1 MNLYLKAAR
10 IVDPS
15 NLTGETPVLP
25 GSRPSS
31 AIRGSCSSTVL
42 LKTNVPHDIYIRNGK
57 IASIAPQGKEPIPAD
72 AKVIDLI
79 GKIVT
84 PGLMDMHTHLREP
97 GEEYKETIAT
107 GCLAAVAGGF
117 TAVACMPNTKPVN
130 DNKSVT
136 EYILQKAQE
145 ARLAT
150 VYPIG
155 AISKGLQGETL
166 AEFGDMKGAGI
177 VAVTDDGQPV
187 MHGELM
193 RRALEYAQNFDLPV
207 ISHCEDKTLC
217 ADGVMNEGTVS
228 TRLGLRG
235 IPAAAEEVMVFREIK
250 LAILTASP
258 VHIAHV
264 STRGS
269 VDLIRQAKA
278 SGINVTAETAPH
290 YFSLTEEAVTGYDTN
305 AKMNPPLRTAE
316 DVTAIIEGLQDG
328 TIDAIA
334 SDHAP
339 HSVLEKDVEFD
350 RAANGIVGLETAL
363 PLTLRLVH
371 AGHLSLFEAIAKLS
385 TRPARILRLEIPS
398 IQIGKR
404 ADLTVIDPDRRF
416 IVDVHKF
423 QSLSKNSPFH
433 GWKLKG
439 KAVMTIINGR
449 IVFNDLD

>member
-1 MNLYLKAAR
+1 MNLYLKGAR

-15 NLTGETPVLP
+15 NLTDDTSVLIK
-25 GSRPSS
+25 RK
-31 AIRGSCSSTVL
+31 VL
-42 LKTNVPHDIYIRNGK
+42 CDIYIRNGK
-57 IASIAPQGKEPIPAD
+57 IASIAPQGKESIPAD
-72 AKVIDLI
+72 AKVIDLA

-107 GCLAAVAGGF
+107 GCLAAVSGGF
-117 TAVACMPNTKPVN
+117 TAIACMPNTKPVN
-130 DNKSVT
+130 DNKSIT

-145 ARLAT
+145 AGLAT

-166 AEFGDMKGAGI
+166 AEFGDMKSAGI
-177 VAVTDDGQPV
+177 VAVTDDGRPV
-187 MHGELM
+187 MNGELM
-193 RRALEYAQNFDLPV
+193 RRALEYARNFDLPV
-207 ISHCEDKTLC
+207 ISHCEDLTLC
-217 ADGVMNEGTVS
+217 SGGVMNEGVIS
-228 TRLGLRG
+228 TQLGLSG
-235 IPAAAEEVMVFREIK
+235 IPAAAEEVMVFREIS
-250 LAILTASP
+250 LAALTGGS

-264 STRGS
+264 SARGS
-269 VDLIRQAKA
+269 VNLIRQAKA

-316 DVTAIIEGLQDG
+316 DVAAIIEGLKDG

-339 HSVLEKDVEFD
+339 HSTLEKDVEFNM
-350 RAANGIVGLETAL
+350 AANGIVGLETIL
-363 PLTLRLVH
+363 PLTLKLVH
-371 AGHLSLFEAIAKLS
+371 AGHLSLSEAVAKLS
-385 TRPARILRLEIPS
+385 INPARILRLEIPS

-404 ADLTVIDPDRRF
+404 ADLTIIDPDRKF
-416 IVDVHKF
+416 IVDVQKF
-423 QSLSKNSPFH
+423 QSISKNSPFH
-433 GWKLKG
+433 GWELKG

-449 IVFNDLD
+449 IVFDDLD

>member
-1 MNLYLKAAR
+1 MNLYLKGAR

-15 NLTGETPVLP
+15 NLADDTPVL
-25 GSRPSS
+25 
-31 AIRGSCSSTVL
+31 IKTKVL
-42 LKTNVPHDIYIRNGK
+42 CDIYIRNGK

-72 AKVIDLI
+72 ARVIDLA

-107 GCLAAVAGGF
+107 GCLAAVSGGF
-117 TAVACMPNTKPVN
+117 TAIACMPNTKPVN
-130 DNKSVT
+130 DNKSIT

-145 ARLAT
+145 AGLAT

-166 AEFGDMKGAGI
+166 AEFGDMKAAGI
-177 VAVTDDGQPV
+177 TAVTDDGRPV
-187 MHGELM
+187 MNGELM
-193 RRALEYAQNFDLPV
+193 RRALEYARNFDLPV
-207 ISHCEDKTLC
+207 ISHCEDLTLC
-217 ADGVMNEGTVS
+217 SGGVMNEGVIS
-228 TRLGLRG
+228 TQLGLSG
-235 IPAAAEEVMVFREIK
+235 IPAAAEEVMIFREIS
-250 LAILTASP
+250 LAALTGGS

-264 STRGS
+264 SARGS
-269 VDLIRQAKA
+269 VNLIRQAKA
-278 SGINVTAETAPH
+278 SRGCAGACGINVTAETAPH
-290 YFSLTEEAVTGYDTN
+290 YFSLTEEAVIGYDTN

-316 DVTAIIEGLQDG
+316 DVAAIIEGLKDG

-363 PLTLRLVH
+363 PLTLGLVH
-371 AGHLSLFEAIAKLS
+371 AGHLSLSEAIAKLS
-385 TRPARILRLEIPS
+385 TNPARILRLEIPS
-398 IQIGKR
+398 IQTGQK
-404 ADLTVIDPDRRF
+404 ADLTIIDLDRKF
-416 IVDVHKF
+416 IVDVQKF
-423 QSLSKNSPFH
+423 QSRSKNSPFH
-433 GWKLKG
+433 GWELKG

-449 IVFNDLD
+449 IVFDDLD

>member
-1 MNLYLKAAR
+1 MNLYLKGAR

-15 NLTGETPVLP
+15 ALTGRATGRSAGANETPAIVKADVLY
-25 GSRPSS
+25 
-31 AIRGSCSSTVL
+31 
-42 LKTNVPHDIYIRNGK
+42 DIYIRNGK
-57 IASIAPQGKEPIPAD
+57 IALLRVSGDGPIPPD
-72 AKVIDLI
+72 AKVIDLA

-107 GCLAAVAGGF
+107 GCLAAVSGGF
-117 TAVACMPNTKPVN
+117 TAIACMPNTKPVN
-130 DNKSVT
+130 DNKSIT
-136 EYILQKAQE
+136 EYILQEAEAAQL
-145 ARLAT
+145 AR

-166 AEFGDMKGAGI
+166 AEFGDMKAAGI
-177 VAVTDDGQPV
+177 VAVTDDGRPV
-187 MHGELM
+187 MNGELM
-193 RRALEYAQNFDLPV
+193 RRALEYARNFDLPV
-207 ISHCEDKTLC
+207 ISHCEELTLC
-217 ADGVMNEGTVS
+217 SGGVINEGLVS
-228 TRLGLRG
+228 TQLGLPG
-235 IPAAAEEVMVFREIK
+235 IPAVAEEVMVFREIR
-250 LAILTASP
+250 LAALTESS

-278 SGINVTAETAPH
+278 SGVNVTAETAPH

-305 AKMNPPLRTAE
+305 AKMNPPLRTKE
-316 DVTAIIEGLQDG
+316 DVAAIIEGLKDG

-339 HSVLEKDVEFD
+339 HSTLEKEVEFD
-350 RAANGIVGLETAL
+350 MAANGIVGLETIL

-371 AGHLSLFEAIAKLS
+371 AGHLSLHEAIVKLS
-385 TRPARILRLEIPS
+385 AKPARILRLEIPS
-398 IQIGKR
+398 IQIGKK
-404 ADLTVIDPDRRF
+404 ADLTIIDPDRKF

-423 QSLSKNSPFH
+423 QSRSKNSPFH
-433 GWKLKG
+433 GWELKG

-449 IVFNDLD
+449 IVFDDLN

>member
-1 MNLYLKAAR
+1 MNLYLKGAR

-15 NLTGETPVLP
+15 NLTDDTSVLIK
-25 GSRPSS
+25 RK
-31 AIRGSCSSTVL
+31 VL
-42 LKTNVPHDIYIRNGK
+42 CDIYIRNGK
-57 IASIAPQGKEPIPAD
+57 IASIAPQGKEPIPTD
-72 AKVIDLI
+72 AKVIDLV

-107 GCLAAVAGGF
+107 GCLAAVSGGF
-117 TAVACMPNTKPVN
+117 TAIACMPNTKPVN
-130 DNKSVT
+130 DNKSIT

-145 ARLAT
+145 AGLAT

-166 AEFGDMKGAGI
+166 AEFGDMKTAGI
-177 VAVTDDGQPV
+177 VAVTDDGRPV
-187 MHGELM
+187 MNGELM
-193 RRALEYAQNFDLPV
+193 RRALEYARNFDLPV
-207 ISHCEDKTLC
+207 ISHCEDLTLC
-217 ADGVMNEGTVS
+217 SGGVMNEGVIS
-228 TRLGLRG
+228 TQLGLSG
-235 IPAAAEEVMVFREIK
+235 IPAAAEEVMVFREIS
-250 LAILTASP
+250 LAALTGGS

-264 STRGS
+264 SARGS
-269 VDLIRQAKA
+269 VNLIRQAKA

-290 YFSLTEEAVTGYDTN
+290 YFSLTEKAVTGYDTN

-316 DVTAIIEGLQDG
+316 DVAAIIEGLKDG

-371 AGHLSLFEAIAKLS
+371 AGHLSLLEAIARLS
-385 TRPARILRLEIPS
+385 TNPARILHLRIPS
-398 IQIGKR
+398 IQTGQK
-404 ADLTVIDPDRRF
+404 ADLTIIDPDRKF
-416 IVDVHKF
+416 IVDVQKF
-423 QSLSKNSPFH
+423 QSISKNSPFH
-433 GWKLKG
+433 GWELKG

-449 IVFNDLD
+449 IVFDDLN

>member
-1 MNLYLKAAR
+1 MNLFLKGAR

-15 NLTGETPVLP
+15 DLTGETPVL
-25 GSRPSS
+25 
-31 AIRGSCSSTVL
+31 I
-42 LKTNVPHDIYIRNGK
+42 KTKALYDIYIRNGK
-57 IASIAPQGKEPIPAD
+57 IAFIAPQGKEPIPAA
-72 AKVIDLI
+72 AKVIDLA

-84 PGLMDMHTHLREP
+84 PGLIDMHTHLREP

-107 GCLAAVAGGF
+107 GCLAAVSGGF
-117 TAVACMPNTKPVN
+117 TAIACMPNTKPVN

-145 ARLAT
+145 AGLAT

-166 AEFGDMKGAGI
+166 AEFGDMKAAGI
-177 VAVTDDGQPV
+177 VAVTDDGRPV
-187 MHGELM
+187 MNGELM
-193 RRALEYAQNFDLPV
+193 RRAMEYARNFDLPV
-207 ISHCEDKTLC
+207 ISHCEDLTLC
-217 ADGVMNEGTVS
+217 SGGVMNEGAVS
-228 TRLGLRG
+228 TQLGLPG
-235 IPAAAEEVMVFREIK
+235 IPAVAEEVMIFREIR
-250 LAILTASP
+250 LAALTGGS

-264 STRGS
+264 SARGS

-305 AKMNPPLRTAE
+305 AKMNPPLRTAA
-316 DVTAIIEGLQDG
+316 DVAAIIEGLKDG

-339 HSVLEKDVEFD
+339 HSTLEKDVEFNM
-350 RAANGIVGLETAL
+350 AANGIVGLEILL
-363 PLTLRLVH
+363 PLTLKLVH
-371 AGHLSLFEAIAKLS
+371 AGHLSLSEAVAKLS
-385 TRPARILRLEIPS
+385 TNPARILRFEPPS
-398 IQIGKR
+398 IQIGKK
-404 ADLTVIDPDRRF
+404 ADLTIIDPDRKV
-416 IVDVHKF
+416 IVDVQKF
-423 QSLSKNSPFH
+423 QSISKNSPFH
-433 GWKLKG
+433 GWELKG

>member
-1 MNLYLKAAR
+1 MNLYLKGAR

-15 NLTGETPVLP
+15 NLTDDTSVLIK
-25 GSRPSS
+25 RK
-31 AIRGSCSSTVL
+31 VL
-42 LKTNVPHDIYIRNGK
+42 CDIYIRNGK
-57 IASIAPQGKEPIPAD
+57 IASIAPQGKESIPAD
-72 AKVIDLI
+72 AKVIDLA

-107 GCLAAVAGGF
+107 GCLAAVSGGF
-117 TAVACMPNTKPVN
+117 TAIACMPNTKPVN

-145 ARLAT
+145 AGLAT

-166 AEFGDMKGAGI
+166 AEFGDMKAAGI
-177 VAVTDDGQPV
+177 VAVTDDGRPV
-187 MHGELM
+187 MNGELM
-193 RRALEYAQNFDLPV
+193 RRALEYARNFDLPV
-207 ISHCEDKTLC
+207 ISHCEDLTLC
-217 ADGVMNEGTVS
+217 SGGVMNEGAVS
-228 TRLGLRG
+228 TQLGLPG
-235 IPAAAEEVMVFREIK
+235 IPAVAEEVMVFREIR
-250 LAILTASP
+250 LADLTGGS

-264 STRGS
+264 SARGS

-316 DVTAIIEGLQDG
+316 DVAAIIEGLKDG

-339 HSVLEKDVEFD
+339 HSTLEKDVEFNM
-350 RAANGIVGLETAL
+350 AANGIVGLETIL
-363 PLTLRLVH
+363 PLTLKLVH
-371 AGHLSLFEAIAKLS
+371 AGHLSLYEAIVKLS
-385 TRPARILRLEIPS
+385 ANPARILHLEIPS
-398 IQIGKR
+398 IQIGQK
-404 ADLTVIDPDRRF
+404 ADLTIIDPDRKV
-416 IVDVHKF
+416 IVDVQKF
-423 QSLSKNSPFH
+423 QSISKNSPFH
-433 GWKLKG
+433 GWELKG

>member
-1 MNLYLKAAR
+1 MNLYLKGAR

-15 NLTGETPVLP
+15 NLTGEAPVLP
-25 GSRPSS
+25 GFRSS
-31 AIRGSCSSTVL
+31 PVL
-42 LKTNVPHDIYIRNGK
+42 FKTNVPCDIYIRNGK

-72 AKVIDLI
+72 ARVIDLA

-84 PGLMDMHTHLREP
+84 PGLIDMHTHLREP

-107 GCLAAVAGGF
+107 GCLAAVSGGF
-117 TAVACMPNTKPVN
+117 TAIACMPNTKPVN
-130 DNKSVT
+130 DNKSIT
-136 EYILQKAQE
+136 EYILRKAQE

-166 AEFGDMKGAGI
+166 AEFGDMRSVGI
-177 VAVTDDGQPV
+177 AAVTDDGRPV
-187 MHGELM
+187 MNGELM
-193 RRALEYAQNFDLPV
+193 RRALEYARNFDLPV
-207 ISHCEDKTLC
+207 ISHCEDLTLYSG
-217 ADGVMNEGTVS
+217 GVMNEGSVS
-228 TRLGLRG
+228 TQLGLPG
-235 IPAAAEEVMVFREIK
+235 IPAVAEEVMVFREIR
-250 LAILTASP
+250 LAALTASS

-316 DVTAIIEGLQDG
+316 DVAAIIEGLKDG

-339 HSVLEKDVEFD
+339 HSILEKEVEFNM
-350 RAANGIVGLETAL
+350 AANGIVGLETAL
-363 PLTLRLVH
+363 PLTLKLVH
-371 AGHLSLFEAIAKLS
+371 TGHLSLSEAVAKLS
-385 TRPARILRLEIPS
+385 TNPSRILRLEIPS
-398 IQIGKR
+398 IQIGQR
-404 ADLTVIDPDRRF
+404 ADLTIIDPDRKF
-416 IVDVHKF
+416 IVDIHKF
-423 QSLSKNSPFH
+423 QSRSKNSPFH
-433 GWKLKG
+433 GWELKG

>member
-1 MNLYLKAAR
+1 MNLYLKGAR

-15 NLTGETPVLP
+15 NLIDDTSVLIK
-25 GSRPSS
+25 RK
-31 AIRGSCSSTVL
+31 VL
-42 LKTNVPHDIYIRNGK
+42 CDIYIRNGK
-57 IASIAPQGKEPIPAD
+57 IASIAPQGKEPIPTD
-72 AKVIDLI
+72 AKVIDLV

-107 GCLAAVAGGF
+107 GCLAAVSGGF
-117 TAVACMPNTKPVN
+117 TAIACMPNTKPVN
-130 DNKSVT
+130 DNKSIT

-145 ARLAT
+145 AGLAT

-166 AEFGDMKGAGI
+166 AEFGDMKTAGI
-177 VAVTDDGQPV
+177 VAVTDDGRPV
-187 MHGELM
+187 MNGELM
-193 RRALEYAQNFDLPV
+193 RRALEYARNFDLPV
-207 ISHCEDKTLC
+207 ISHCEDLTLC
-217 ADGVMNEGTVS
+217 SGGVMNEGVIS
-228 TRLGLRG
+228 TQLGLSG
-235 IPAAAEEVMVFREIK
+235 IPAAAEEVMVFREIS
-250 LAILTASP
+250 LAALTGGS

-264 STRGS
+264 SARGS
-269 VDLIRQAKA
+269 VNLIRQAKA

-290 YFSLTEEAVTGYDTN
+290 YFSLTEKAVTGYDTN

-316 DVTAIIEGLQDG
+316 DVAAIIEGLKDG

-371 AGHLSLFEAIAKLS
+371 AGHLSLLEAIARLS
-385 TRPARILRLEIPS
+385 TNPARILHLRIPS
-398 IQIGKR
+398 IQTGQK
-404 ADLTVIDPDRRF
+404 ADLTIIDPDRKF
-416 IVDVHKF
+416 IVDVQKF
-423 QSLSKNSPFH
+423 QSISKNSPFH
-433 GWKLKG
+433 GWELKG

-449 IVFNDLD
+449 IVFDDLN